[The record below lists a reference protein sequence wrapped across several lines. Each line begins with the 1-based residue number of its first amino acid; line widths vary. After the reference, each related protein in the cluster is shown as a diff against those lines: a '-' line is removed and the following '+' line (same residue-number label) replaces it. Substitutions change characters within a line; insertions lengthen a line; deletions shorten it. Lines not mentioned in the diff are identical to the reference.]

1 MSRTK
6 TVLTAP
12 SGVSESNI
20 EGTFYWPDD
29 NGQVET
35 TNAGHVALLERHGYS
50 KDSEVSIMPPALSM
64 GLMNIDE
71 MGLSQL
77 RDALTQRGLSYP
89 ESADRTELERVA
101 QGWNQ
106 SRRGRQN
113 VENIG
118 GAPLATSA
126 APAPALTREQLLAAL
141 AALDAGKSPPAPAP
155 APVDPATASAADV
168 VRAAAPTAP
177 AGVAKPDFSTFSNAE
192 LKGWL
197 ATKKVDFKGNAATAV
212 LIDLANKKMDEIIA
226 ERLGQAA

>member
-6 TVLTAP
+6 TVLKAP
-12 SGVSESNI
+12 EGVSESNI
-20 EGTFYWPDD
+20 EGVYYWPDE
-29 NGQVET
+29 NGFVET
-35 TNAGHVALLERHGYS
+35 TSPGHVALLVRHGYS

-113 VENIG
+113 VENTG
-118 GAPLATSA
+118 GAPLATSPQR
-126 APAPALTREQLLAAL
+126 APAMTREELLAAL
-141 AALDAGKSPPAPAP
+141 AAMDAGKAPAAPAP
-155 APVDPATASAADV
+155 PPLDPATASAADV
-168 VRAAAPTAP
+168 VRAAVPTGP
-177 AGVAKPDFSTFSNAE
+177 TGVGRPDFSTFLNAE

-197 ATKKVDFKGNAATAV
+197 ATKKVDFKGNASTSV
-212 LIDLANKKMDEIIA
+212 LIALANAKMDEIIA